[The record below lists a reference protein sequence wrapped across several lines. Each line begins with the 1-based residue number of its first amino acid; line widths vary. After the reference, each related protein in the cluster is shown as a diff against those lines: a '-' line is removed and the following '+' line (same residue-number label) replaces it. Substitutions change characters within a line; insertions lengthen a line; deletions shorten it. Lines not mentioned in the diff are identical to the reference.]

1 MKSDILAD
9 VKEYYRSRIS
19 FNLVIAMFIAVLL
32 FFVLCFTDDNKKG
45 SLIILSILGGGYFI
59 WTVVTSLVH
68 YIKLVKSI
76 KERWPA
82 ETEQMKLV
90 HDFRES
96 VSVWLERMRI
106 GKNYTFIASETGFW
120 IIDTQKIVDF
130 SMEPKEGNTRTAA
143 VYVDLESEAQT
154 KRLHVETITD
164 AVAME
169 HIQEAKSVLRKM
181 NGEQGE
187 GLNNNV

>member
-1 MKSDILAD
+1 
-9 VKEYYRSRIS
+9 
-19 FNLVIAMFIAVLL
+19 
-32 FFVLCFTDDNKKG
+32 
-45 SLIILSILGGGYFI
+45 
-59 WTVVTSLVH
+59 
-68 YIKLVKSI
+68 
-76 KERWPA
+76 
-82 ETEQMKLV
+82 
-90 HDFRES
+90 
-96 VSVWLERMRI
+96 MRI

>member
-9 VKEYYRSRIS
+9 VKMFYRSRMD
-19 FNLVIAMFIAVLL
+19 FNLILAVLIAVLAIM
-32 FFVLCFTDDNKKG
+32 VSIGCIDR
-45 SLIILSILGGGYFI
+45 SPILILILSVGYLL
-59 WTVVTSLVH
+59 WTCVSSLVY
-68 YIKLVKSI
+68 YIKIVKSI
-76 KERWPA
+76 KERCPT
-82 ETEQMKLV
+82 ETDQIELA

-96 VSVWLERMRI
+96 VSVYLDRMRI